1 MMSPI
6 PTMATILD
14 AAANMRR
21 RFRTATSIPWR
32 RIYRSDESL
41 CMASI
46 IPKRRISLYG
56 DDFTGATNFSLASR
70 LCIRS
75 YDVPEKDS
83 IAIKTTRGGFV
94 KRPFRSHF
102 VCPR

>member
-1 MMSPI
+1 MTSPI

-41 CMASI
+41 CMATNL
-46 IPKRRISLYG
+46 PKRRISLYG
-56 DDFTGATNFSLASR
+56 VDFTEATNFSVWRRFYWSDEFLSSKPTMHK
-70 LCIRS
+70 I
-75 YDVPEKDS
+75 V
-83 IAIKTTRGGFV
+83 
-94 KRPFRSHF
+94 
-102 VCPR
+102 